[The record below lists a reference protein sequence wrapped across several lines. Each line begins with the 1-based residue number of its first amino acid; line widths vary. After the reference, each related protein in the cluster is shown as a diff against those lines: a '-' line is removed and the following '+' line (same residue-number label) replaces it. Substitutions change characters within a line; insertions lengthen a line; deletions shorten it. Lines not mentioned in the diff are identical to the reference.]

1 MTSYIQ
7 KKFRE
12 PLYGCVSCD
21 VYKKQKQIQ
30 NRVQIWVLQVVWFA
44 TIQIKIKII
53 YFLNRHVLHAL
64 GKSYHNNNNCVEFS
78 DSQRSVGFVI
88 VPHCRVGTL

>member
-1 MTSYIQ
+1 MSIYFQ
-7 KKFRE
+7 KKIRE

-44 TIQIKIKII
+44 TIKIKIKII
-53 YFLNRHVLHAL
+53 LHL
-64 GKSYHNNNNCVEFS
+64 EKSYHNNNNCVEFS